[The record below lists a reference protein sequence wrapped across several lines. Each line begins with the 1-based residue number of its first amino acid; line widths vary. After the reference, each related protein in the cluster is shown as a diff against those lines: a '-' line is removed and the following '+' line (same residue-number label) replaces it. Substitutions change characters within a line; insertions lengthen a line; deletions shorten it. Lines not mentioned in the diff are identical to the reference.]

1 MKLRPPSESTPTDSG
16 LPRSAGAL
24 LEMVEQLQKQNQ
36 LLQGTLNE
44 KAEII
49 DKKSDV
55 IDVQKKR
62 IAVLMEYL
70 RLANHKQYAPSSEKN
85 VLQGELFNEAELLAD
100 GDSDS
105 DVSGELEPEADTT
118 DEAKP
123 KKRKKRQRL
132 SVDLPREQVLHLLTE
147 EEKEGAIDTFFV
159 TVKEELD
166 IVPAIARVLE
176 HLQEKAVFLDD
187 HGKRTIVAA
196 QRPAHPLGKA
206 IASYSLL
213 TYLIISK
220 YADGLPLYRLEGIL
234 KRYGGEITR
243 TTMANWLIRL
253 SVQLQP
259 IVNLLEETLLSGNYI
274 QGDETRMKVLKEPGK
289 AASSTKYMWVMRGG
303 PPDRTVVMFN
313 YDKSRGK
320 AVAERL
326 LDQFEGQYFQSDG
339 YTGYDSVCKA
349 KGICHLGC
357 WDHARRKF
365 IESIRAIPKGKKLAK
380 PSIAQV
386 ALSKI
391 NALYRIERKIEKWS
405 DEDKLAYRQTHST
418 AKLAEL
424 KLWLEERK
432 PKVDPDSKAGKA
444 INYTLNQWDKLV
456 RYCENGSLRISNI
469 LAENA
474 IRPFVVGRKAWLF
487 ADTPD
492 GARASA
498 IYYTLIETAK
508 ANKIDPY
515 EYIHFL
521 VSRIAAVESVEGY
534 EALLPWNMKHTVAQA
549 AGNSN
554 TP

>member
-1 MKLRPPSESTPTDSG
+1 MKIRPPSNNTPIDSG
-16 LPRSAGAL
+16 LPQSAGAL
-24 LEMVEQLQKQNQ
+24 LEIVEQLQKQNR
-36 LLQGTLNE
+36 LLQDTLDKKVE
-44 KAEII
+44 TI

-55 IDVQKKR
+55 IDAQKKR
-62 IAVLMEYL
+62 IAILEEYL
-70 RLANHKQYAPSSEKN
+70 RLAKHKQYGSSSEKN

-100 GDSDS
+100 GDSD
-105 DVSGELEPEADTT
+105 VSGELGPETDTT

-123 KKRKKRQRL
+123 KKRKKRQGL
-132 SVDLPREQVLHLLTE
+132 SADLAREQVLHLLSDE
-147 EEKEGAIDTFFV
+147 QKEGAIDTFFV

-166 IVPAIARVLE
+166 IVPAKARVLE

-213 TYLIISK
+213 SYLIISK

-234 KRYGGEITR
+234 KRYGGQITR

-253 SVQLQP
+253 SAQLQP
-259 IVNLLEETLLSGNYI
+259 MVNLLEETLLNGNYI
-274 QGDETRMKVLKEPGK
+274 QGDETRMQVLKEPG
-289 AASSTKYMWVMRGG
+289 ADATSTKYMWVMRGG

-365 IESIRAIPKGKKLAK
+365 IESIRAIPKSQKSAK
-380 PSIAQV
+380 PTIAQV

-391 NALYRIERKIEKWS
+391 NALYRLERQIEKWS
-405 DEDKLAYRQTHST
+405 DEDKLAYRQTHSM

-444 INYTLNQWDKLV
+444 ISYTLNQWDKLV
-456 RYCENGSLRISNI
+456 RYCEHGSLRISNI

-498 IYYTLIETAK
+498 IYYTLVETAK
-508 ANKIDPY
+508 ANKIDPF

-521 VSRIAAVESVEGY
+521 VSRIAAVDSVDGY
-534 EALLPWNMKHTVAQA
+534 EALLPWNRKDTVAQA
-549 AGNSN
+549 AGNCN